1 MWFTVCFSILFDVE
15 EWKIMGLYEKMFK
28 VMEESEAIEK
38 NMSVGFGSNSY
49 KAISEASV
57 LNAVKPLL
65 KKHKLILFPIKIEA
79 KDMVDTFTTAK
90 GESVRLMTQVKATY
104 KIVDAESGES
114 EILETIGNG
123 VDTQDKASGKAMTY
137 AYKALLQKTFC
148 LFSGEDTD
156 NEHSDDI
163 TAKNTKVT
171 GEYKSASSGEPKI
184 IGEPEIINDKQSK
197 LLFAKSKGYETQA
210 KEILAKHGF
219 TSSKQI
225 TKDKFNDILADL
237 QKVINDGI

>member
-1 MWFTVCFSILFDVE
+1 
-15 EWKIMGLYEKMFK
+15 MGLYEKMYL
-28 VMEESEAIEK
+28 VMKDSEAIEK
-38 NMSVGFGSNSY
+38 NMTVGSYGNTY
-49 KAISEASV
+49 KAVSEASV

-65 KKHKLILFPIKIEA
+65 RKHGLILFPVKIESN
-79 KDMVDTFTTAK
+79 DRVDVFNTSK
-90 GESVRLMTQVKATY
+90 GESIRLMTQIKATY
-104 KIVDAESGES
+104 KIVDPETGES
-114 EILETIGNG
+114 ELLETIGNG

-184 IGEPEIINDKQSK
+184 IGESDIINDKQSK

-237 QKVINDGI
+237 QKVINGL

>member
-1 MWFTVCFSILFDVE
+1 MWVTVFTKFLFDVE
-15 EWKIMGLYEKMFK
+15 EWKIMGLYEKMYK

-65 KKHKLILFPIKIEA
+65 RKHKLILFPIRIEA

-104 KIVDAESGES
+104 KIVDAETGEFD
-114 EILETIGNG
+114 ILETIGNG

-163 TAKNTKVT
+163 TAKQTKAK
-171 GEYKSASSGEPKI
+171 GEYKSASTGEPKQV
-184 IGEPEIINDKQSK
+184 GAKLVNDKQLA
-197 LLFAKSKGYETQA
+197 LLYAKGKGKEEVV
-210 KEILAKHGF
+210 KEIISKAGF
-219 TSSKQI
+219 GSSKEI
-225 TKDKFNDILADL
+225 TSDKFNSILEE
-237 QKVINDGI
+237 VIKL

>member
-1 MWFTVCFSILFDVE
+1 MWVTVFTKFLFDVE
-15 EWKIMGLYEKMFK
+15 EWKIMGLYEKMYK

-65 KKHKLILFPIKIEA
+65 RKHKLILFPIRIEA

-104 KIVDAESGES
+104 KIVDAETGEFD
-114 EILETIGNG
+114 ILETIGNG

-163 TAKNTKVT
+163 TAKQTKAK
-171 GEYKSASSGEPKI
+171 GEYKSASTGEPKQV
-184 IGEPEIINDKQSK
+184 GAKLVNDKQLA
-197 LLFAKSKGYETQA
+197 LLYAKGKGKEDKV
-210 KEILAKHGF
+210 KEIITRYGF
-219 TSSKQI
+219 SSSKEI
-225 TKDKFNDILADL
+225 VASVFNSILAEVDQL
-237 QKVINDGI
+237 

>member
-1 MWFTVCFSILFDVE
+1 
-15 EWKIMGLYEKMFK
+15 MGLYEKMFK

-65 KKHKLILFPIKIEA
+65 RKHKLILFPIKIEA
-79 KDMVDTFTTAK
+79 KDMVDTFVTAK

-163 TAKNTKVT
+163 TAKQTKAQ
-171 GEYKSASSGEPKI
+171 GEYKSASSGPKLVSDKQLALLYAK
-184 IGEPEIINDKQSK
+184 GKGKEDKVKEIITKYGFS
-197 LLFAKSKGYETQA
+197 SS
-210 KEILAKHGF
+210 KEIV
-219 TSSKQI
+219 TSV
-225 TKDKFNDILADL
+225 FNAILAEVDQL
-237 QKVINDGI
+237 

>member
-1 MWFTVCFSILFDVE
+1 
-15 EWKIMGLYEKMFK
+15 MGLYEKMYK

-65 KKHKLILFPIKIEA
+65 RKHKLILFPIKIEA
-79 KDMVDTFTTAK
+79 KDMVDTFVTAK

-163 TAKNTKVT
+163 TAKQTKAQ
-171 GEYKSASSGEPKI
+171 GEYKSASSGEPKQV
-184 IGEPEIINDKQSK
+184 GAKLVSDKQLALLYAKGKGKEDKVKEIITKYGFS
-197 LLFAKSKGYETQA
+197 SS
-210 KEILAKHGF
+210 KEIV
-219 TSSKQI
+219 TSV
-225 TKDKFNDILADL
+225 FNAILAEVDQL
-237 QKVINDGI
+237 

>member
-15 EWKIMGLYEKMFK
+15 EWAIMGLYEKMYK

-38 NMSVGFGSNSY
+38 TMSVGFGSNSY

-65 KKHKLILFPIKIEA
+65 RKHKLILFPIKIEA
-79 KDMVDTFTTAK
+79 KDMVDTFVTAK

-163 TAKNTKVT
+163 TAKQTKAQ
-171 GEYKSASSGEPKI
+171 GEYKSASSGEPKQV
-184 IGEPEIINDKQSK
+184 GAKLVSDKQLALLYAKGKGKEDKVKEIITKYGFS
-197 LLFAKSKGYETQA
+197 SS
-210 KEILAKHGF
+210 KEIV
-219 TSSKQI
+219 TSV
-225 TKDKFNDILADL
+225 FNAILAEVDQL
-237 QKVINDGI
+237 